1 MNKQI
6 RVLLA
11 DDHACFRESIGEL
24 LQRELDIVVV
34 GMVGDAA
41 AAAIMAEQT
50 KPDIILM
57 DIQMPGL
64 FSFEAVRQIAS
75 AVPSTSVIFLS
86 AFPNDTYIGL
96 AIDVRAKGY
105 VVKKEG
111 CEQIILAIREVA
123 SGGAYFSKEISD
135 RIIVGP
141 RGVRLAQE
149 KTSRLAKLSRRLVEM
164 LVYIAK
170 GYGKKQIAV
179 ITGRSIKTIDHHVA
193 RLMNKLDIHDR
204 VGLTKFAIREGL
216 AEAD

>member
-1 MNKQI
+1 MDRQI

-11 DDHACFRESIGEL
+11 DDHACFRESIGEML
-24 LQRELDIVVV
+24 RREPDIAVV
-34 GMVGDAA
+34 GMACDATSA
-41 AAAIMAEQT
+41 VIKAEQT
-50 KPDIILM
+50 QPDIILM

-75 AVPSTSVIFLS
+75 VAPAISVIFLS
-86 AFPNDTYIGL
+86 AFPNDTYISM

-111 CEQIILAIREVA
+111 CEQIILALREVA

-141 RGVRLAQE
+141 RGVRLAKE
-149 KTSRLAKLSRRLVEM
+149 KTSRLAKLSRRLIEM

-170 GYGKKQIAV
+170 GYGKKQIAA
-179 ITGRSIKTIDHHVA
+179 ITGRSIKTIDHHVG
-193 RLMNKLDIHDR
+193 RLMKQLDIHDR

-216 AEAD
+216 AEPE